1 MIGVEVK
8 KFMSWFL
15 ENYNSTCSTKSDCYF
30 AYMNCVNQKC
40 VPMLRLPG
48 DSCVDDNQCL
58 FNIVPA
64 NRKTMVD
71 MVRPKC
77 INNKC
82 QFYKVVKRNDGEEC
96 FVDDNINTVYDCKD
110 GYVCYKCCESWKPVK
125 SKCVPKVKAKKG
137 ESCSN
142 PSVDNSIIPT
152 FKICESG
159 LYCKTMNDGSQL
171 CTETLTKGAN
181 CANSESVCEEGT
193 ICRQNSPSDKT
204 MTCQKSASY
213 GESCVLNSDC
223 THSSSALVRCY
234 NNKCTRWYGIEINGI
249 CKANDECYSGYC
261 STAGKC
267 AERPSTPC
275 SGSAYCQNS
284 NYNNYC
290 ACGGKSSSNS
300 PGKCVD
306 NCLGAMIDVTTCL
319 YNQGL
324 LGSDFYGGL
333 GFLQYVDED
342 SSLFTRCRY
351 AFSRHYSCLRKSWIA
366 AGIPTKGDMA
376 GIDLDAYSV
385 DASPIV
391 PDEANQHQ
399 ISFGLIFI
407 MILVNFVIRKL

>member
-1 MIGVEVK
+1 
-8 KFMSWFL
+8 
-15 ENYNSTCSTKSDCYF
+15 
-30 AYMNCVNQKC
+30 
-40 VPMLRLPG
+40 
-48 DSCVDDNQCL
+48 
-58 FNIVPA
+58 
-64 NRKTMVD
+64 
-71 MVRPKC
+71 
-77 INNKC
+77 
-82 QFYKVVKRNDGEEC
+82 
-96 FVDDNINTVYDCKD
+96 
-110 GYVCYKCCESWKPVK
+110 
-125 SKCVPKVKAKKG
+125 
-137 ESCSN
+137 
-142 PSVDNSIIPT
+142 
-152 FKICESG
+152 
-159 LYCKTMNDGSQL
+159 
-171 CTETLTKGAN
+171 
-181 CANSESVCEEGT
+181 
-193 ICRQNSPSDKT
+193 
-204 MTCQKSASY
+204 
-213 GESCVLNSDC
+213 
-223 THSSSALVRCY
+223 
-234 NNKCTRWYGIEINGI
+234 INGI

-261 STAGKC
+261 SAAGKC
-267 AERPSTPC
+267 AERPSIPC

-306 NCLGAMIDVTTCL
+306 SCLGAMIDVTTCL

-376 GIDLDAYSV
+376 GVDLDAYSV

-407 MILVNFVIRKL
+407 IMILINFNQLHYNYLVQYYNHYSNTHRVFDTPKNPLTNPRTQFYVGLLSADLYQASNLITSITPKNPLTNPRTQFYVGLLSADF